1 MARDYYEVLGVSRDA
16 THEQIQEA
24 FRTLA
29 RKYHPDVNS
38 APGAEDRFKEL
49 NEAYHV
55 LSDPDT
61 RKRYDR
67 FGEDFRR
74 VPEDYDERV
83 GAGFGGFRAAGAP
96 SGTRVRFGQG
106 VGGRSGVN
114 IEDLFG
120 DFFGGSGGFGPIPG
134 ADQRAELE
142 LTVEEAYRGGR
153 RSITLDGRSY
163 QVSIPAGVIDGQRIR
178 LAGEGGRGSGDAP
191 AGDLYL
197 VVRVKPDRRF
207 RLDGRDIATDL
218 PVSPWEAVLGA
229 TVAVHTP
236 GGEAKVK
243 VPPGS
248 STGRRL
254 RLRGEGM
261 PNPARQTRRPLRRGQ
276 DRRAAETHE
285 TGTRVVRA
293 AGHGVH
299 VRPEE
304 RAMTATAPSA
314 RYVLARRPGMDLDT
328 FARRSGLHPDTVRRF
343 VALGLLPCQRNPRGQ
358 LRFDASALRI
368 VARIQRLRIG
378 LGLNYAA
385 IGLVLDLLDRIEEL
399 ESGARQR
406 RTSLW
411 TSAG

>member
-1 MARDYYEVLGVSRDA
+1 MAQDYYELLGVSRDA

-83 GAGFGGFRAAGAP
+83 GAGFGGFRADAP
-96 SGTRVRFGQG
+96 SGTRVRAGQG
-106 VGGRSGVN
+106 FGGRGGIN

-142 LTVEEAYRGGR
+142 LSVEEAYRGGQ
-153 RSITLDGRSY
+153 RSIKLDGRTY
-163 QVSIPAGVIDGQRIR
+163 QVTIPAGVVNGQRIR
-178 LAGEGGRGSGDAP
+178 LAGEGGKGTGDGP

-197 VVRVKPDRRF
+197 EVRIKPDHRF

-261 PNPARQTRRPLRRGQ
+261 PNPRGKPGDLYAEVKVVVPPKPTKSERELFEQLATVSTFDPRRRR
-276 DRRAAETHE
+276 
-285 TGTRVVRA
+285 
-293 AGHGVH
+293 
-299 VRPEE
+299 
-304 RAMTATAPSA
+304 
-314 RYVLARRPGMDLDT
+314 
-328 FARRSGLHPDTVRRF
+328 
-343 VALGLLPCQRNPRGQ
+343 
-358 LRFDASALRI
+358 
-368 VARIQRLRIG
+368 
-378 LGLNYAA
+378 
-385 IGLVLDLLDRIEEL
+385 
-399 ESGARQR
+399 
-406 RTSLW
+406 
-411 TSAG
+411 